1 MDSDESLHAHH
12 HRASQASVED
22 VDDREEGKDVEDGA
36 IVGQEGH
43 QVMWPGQKMFSKNTC
58 KVRQFLRPEAGN
70 FKFQRLHLNL
80 WLTIRT
86 GRWQCD
92 LWVPRCSRWCPAA
105 RPPWR
110 RAAGCTIWKY
120 CSMSFSGKMKCYVVN
135 DDISKPSFEDTCL
148 LQNWPWALFQSE
160 QDLGQLPMNIFMNI

>member
-1 MDSDESLHAHH
+1 MQFNSHRYTRSRALKYNCSHHGAQGHETTEKNILINDEKQAMMNRPLTVMKAYMHIIIAPLRLLLRMQMTGKKARMQRMEPQLAK
-12 HRASQASVED
+12 RATRSCD
-22 VDDREEGKDVEDGA
+22 LG
-36 IVGQEGH
+36 
-43 QVMWPGQKMFSKNTC
+43 KMFSKNTC

-80 WLTIRT
+80 WITIRK

-120 CSMSFSGKMKCYVVN
+120 CSR
-135 DDISKPSFEDTCL
+135 
-148 LQNWPWALFQSE
+148 
-160 QDLGQLPMNIFMNI
+160 